1 MPGEG
6 RDARVVALLCA
17 MTKDRALVVLGLSS
31 KMRTRVRELEAA
43 KVHGSVADKRAELAE
58 VRAALLRRT
67 NNTSSSSSSR
77 CNTVKGKQSMDIVN
91 LRTSLENLR
100 PSRRQRNAFEQECM
114 KSRWRTRWQVDY
126 A

>member
-31 KMRTRVRELEAA
+31 KMRTKVRELEAA

-67 NNTSSSSSSR
+67 NNASSSR
-77 CNTVKGKQSMDIVN
+77 CNTFKGKQSNGHCKFTHVVRKPEAVAKAEER
-91 LRTSLENLR
+91 LRTRMHEVEMEDEMAS
-100 PSRRQRNAFEQECM
+100 
-114 KSRWRTRWQVDY
+114 
-126 A
+126 